1 MGWEIVSSNSGKG
14 IIEATATTFWF
25 GFKDDIAV
33 RISPQGSGSLIDI
46 RSLSRVGKSDVGAN
60 AARIRKFLKALRQAA

>member
-25 GFKDDIAV
+25 GFKDDIVV
-33 RISPQGSGSLIDI
+33 RISPQGSGSLIDM
-46 RSLSRVGKSDVGAN
+46 RSLSRVGKSDVGTN
-60 AARIRKFLKALRQAA
+60 AARIRKFFKALRQAA